1 MSATQDIGRMMQDY
15 AEDAVR
21 MARQL
26 HVELDY
32 SEQSLEQVEHLLA
45 QLHNGLQIPAEFLS
59 GPQVDHMAAGPVTS
73 GVENRVDELARVWGG
88 YLGEVVRRR
97 FGGEWTV
104 EKYPAGDFLI
114 VTLNVNGA
122 KLFPAMKIHKRLT
135 NGAADDLLA
144 FYRNVRARLEVLPG
158 GKVQ

>member
-1 MSATQDIGRMMQDY
+1 MMRGFAEQALRLGR
-15 AEDAVR
+15 EFKV
-21 MARQL
+21 
-26 HVELDY
+26 HLDY
-32 SEQSLEQVEHLLA
+32 SENSLQEVEHLLGR
-45 QLHNGLQIPAEFLS
+45 LHDDMSKSDANNIEE
-59 GPQVDHMAAGPVTS
+59 MAKI
-73 GVENRVDELARVWGG
+73 WGG

-97 FGGEWTV
+97 FGGEWSI

>member
-1 MSATQDIGRMMQDY
+1 MMQAY

-21 MARQL
+21 MARQFN
-26 HVELDY
+26 VDLDY
-32 SEQSLEQVEHLLA
+32 TEQSLEQVERLLG
-45 QLHNGLQIPAEFLS
+45 QLH
-59 GPQVDHMAAGPVTS
+59 
-73 GVENRVDELARVWGG
+73 DELQNGNMADSAAAPQLDQQRMDEMSRIWGG

-97 FGGEWTV
+97 FGGEWTI

-122 KLFPAMKIHKRLT
+122 KVFPAMKIHKRLT
-135 NGAADDLLA
+135 NGAADNLLA
-144 FYRNVRARLEVLPG
+144 FYQNVRVRLEAKPG

>member
-1 MSATQDIGRMMQDY
+1 MMQAY

-21 MARQL
+21 MARQF

-32 SEQSLEQVEHLLA
+32 TEQSLERVERLLG
-45 QLHNGLQIPAEFLS
+45 QLHDELQNGNTADS
-59 GPQVDHMAAGPVTS
+59 TAAPQLDQQ
-73 GVENRVDELARVWGG
+73 RVDEMSRIWGG

-97 FGGEWTV
+97 FGGEWTI

-122 KLFPAMKIHKRLT
+122 KVFPAMKIHKRLT
-135 NGAADDLLA
+135 NGAAENLLS
-144 FYRNVRARLEVLPG
+144 FYQNVRVRLEAQPG

>member
-1 MSATQDIGRMMQDY
+1 MEQDQEQTQDIGAMMQSY

-21 MARQL
+21 MARQF

-32 SEQSLEQVEHLLA
+32 SEQSLEQVEHLLE
-45 QLHNGLQIPAEFLS
+45 QLHEELRNAPAADRAQPPEAPS
-59 GPQVDHMAAGPVTS
+59 HPQVDEMS
-73 GVENRVDELARVWGG
+73 RMWGG

-97 FGGEWTV
+97 FGGEWTI

-122 KLFPAMKIHKRLT
+122 KVFPAMKIHKRLT

-144 FYRNVRARLEVLPG
+144 FYRNVRTRLEAQPG

>member
-1 MSATQDIGRMMQDY
+1 MPATQDIGRMMQDY

-26 HVELDY
+26 HVE
-32 SEQSLEQVEHLLA
+32 QVEHLLT
-45 QLHNGLQIPAEFLS
+45 QLQDGLQSPAESFS
-59 GPQVDHMAAGPVTS
+59 NPQANHMAERPVTS
-73 GVENRVDELARVWGG
+73 GVEDRVDELARVWGG

-158 GKVQ
+158 GKIQ